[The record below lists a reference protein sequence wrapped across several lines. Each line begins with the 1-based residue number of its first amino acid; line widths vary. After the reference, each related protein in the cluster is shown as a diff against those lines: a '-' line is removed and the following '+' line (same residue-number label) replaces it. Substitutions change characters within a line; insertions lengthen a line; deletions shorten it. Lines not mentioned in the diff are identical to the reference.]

1 MKTISVS
8 VDDETH
14 RLVQVRAAETG
25 TTVSAMM
32 RDMLLEML
40 KRSAASTPAETEP
53 ERNAQLIEKVLKRHK
68 RKDRAMDNIQLRT
81 PSMKLHNRANT
92 IPLGPPVTK
101 LQDRIPT
108 NPLGKPATKL
118 QD

>member
-14 RLVQVRAAETG
+14 RLARIRAAETG

-40 KRSAASTPAETEP
+40 RKPAITEPTETEP
-53 ERNAQLIEKVLKRHK
+53 ERRARLLDEVLERFRREGIGVDTSQLLTKEELYDRNAAR
-68 RKDRAMDNIQLRT
+68 
-81 PSMKLHNRANT
+81 
-92 IPLGPPVTK
+92 
-101 LQDRIPT
+101 
-108 NPLGKPATKL
+108 
-118 QD
+118 